1 MPWSLEEALPALA
14 AKDSRMEAAI
24 REIGGVTRMPMG
36 GVFVTL
42 VQSILGQ
49 QVSIKAA
56 DTVWQRMET
65 ALGQV
70 TPQSVCACA
79 PEALRGFGMSQRK
92 AEYILGAAQA
102 AVQGEIDYDALTD
115 LDDEACISALTRLR
129 GVGRWT
135 AEMLLIFSLQ
145 RQNVMSYGDYG
156 LRSGLCMLYHHKDM
170 PEKRFRRY
178 QRRFSPY
185 GTAASLVLWAVA
197 GGKAPQAC
205 GMPLRPAR
213 SPHNQ
218 NESANHFLPKA

>member
-1 MPWSLEEALPALA
+1 MPWNLEEALPALA
-14 AKDSRMEAAI
+14 AKDPRMAAAI
-24 REIGGVTRMPMG
+24 REIGGVTRAPMG

-56 DTVWQRMET
+56 DTVWQRMAS

-70 TPQSVCACA
+70 TPDTVSACT
-79 PEALRGFGMSQRK
+79 PEVLRTFGMSQRK
-92 AEYILGAAQA
+92 AEYILDAAQA
-102 AVQGEIDYDALTD
+102 AVRGDIDYGALAD
-115 LDDEACISALTRLR
+115 LDDEACIAALTRLR

-145 RQNVMSYGDYG
+145 RQNVMSFGDFG
-156 LRSGLCMLYHHKDM
+156 LRSGLCMLYHHQDM

-197 GGKAPQAC
+197 GGKARQAC
-205 GMPLRPAR
+205 AMPLRTSR
-213 SPHNQ
+213 HHN
-218 NESANHFLPKA
+218 E

>member
-1 MPWSLEEALPALA
+1 MPWNLEEALPALA
-14 AKDSRMEAAI
+14 AKDPRMAAAI
-24 REIGGVTRMPMG
+24 REIGGVIRMPMG

-56 DTVWQRMET
+56 DTVWQRMAS

-70 TPQSVCACA
+70 TPDTVSACT
-79 PEALRGFGMSQRK
+79 PEVLRTFGMSQRK
-92 AEYILGAAQA
+92 AEYILDAAQA
-102 AVQGEIDYDALTD
+102 AVRGDIDYGALAD
-115 LDDEACISALTRLR
+115 LDDEACIAALTRLR

-145 RQNVMSYGDYG
+145 RPNVMSFGDFG
-156 LRSGLCMLYHHKDM
+156 LRSGLCMLYHHQDM

-197 GGKAPQAC
+197 GGKARQAC
-205 GMPLRPAR
+205 AMPLRTPR
-213 SPHNQ
+213 HHN
-218 NESANHFLPKA
+218 E

>member
-1 MPWSLEEALPALA
+1 MPWNLEEALPALA
-14 AKDSRMEAAI
+14 AKDPRMAAAI
-24 REIGGVTRMPMG
+24 REIGGVIRMPMG

-56 DTVWQRMET
+56 DTVWQRMAS

-70 TPQSVCACA
+70 TPDTVSSCT
-79 PEALRGFGMSQRK
+79 PEVLRTFGMSQRK
-92 AEYILGAAQA
+92 AEYILDAAQA
-102 AVQGEIDYDALTD
+102 AVRGDIDYGALAD
-115 LDDEACISALTRLR
+115 LDDEACIAALTRLR

-145 RQNVMSYGDYG
+145 RPNVMSFGDFG
-156 LRSGLCMLYHHKDM
+156 LRSGLCMLYHHQDM

-197 GGKAPQAC
+197 GGKARQAC
-205 GMPLRPAR
+205 AMPLRTPR
-213 SPHNQ
+213 HHN
-218 NESANHFLPKA
+218 E

>member
-1 MPWSLEEALPALA
+1 MPWNLEEALPALA
-14 AKDSRMEAAI
+14 AKDPRMAAAI
-24 REIGGVTRMPMG
+24 REIGGVIRMPMG

-56 DTVWQRMET
+56 DTVWQRMAS

-70 TPQSVCACA
+70 TPDTVSACT
-79 PEALRGFGMSQRK
+79 PEVLRTFGMSQRK
-92 AEYILGAAQA
+92 AEYILDAAQA
-102 AVQGEIDYDALTD
+102 AVRGDIDYGALAD
-115 LDDEACISALTRLR
+115 LDDEACIAALTRLR

-145 RQNVMSYGDYG
+145 RPNVMSFGDFG
-156 LRSGLCMLYHHKDM
+156 LRSGLCMLYHHQDM
-170 PEKRFRRY
+170 PEKRLRRY

-197 GGKAPQAC
+197 GGKARQAC
-205 GMPLRPAR
+205 AMPLRTPR
-213 SPHNQ
+213 HHN
-218 NESANHFLPKA
+218 E

>member
-1 MPWSLEEALPALA
+1 MPWSLDEALPALA
-14 AKDSRMEAAI
+14 VKDPRMAAAI

-56 DTVWQRMET
+56 DTVWRRMEA

-70 TPQSVCACA
+70 TPETVSVCSA
-79 PEALRGFGMSQRK
+79 EALRGFGMSQRK

-102 AVQGEIDYDALTD
+102 AVQGDIDYDALAD
-115 LDDEACISALTRLR
+115 MDDEACIAALTRLR

-145 RQNVMSYGDYG
+145 RQDVMSFGDFG

-197 GGKAPQAC
+197 GGKAQQAC
-205 GMPLRPAR
+205 AMPLRTPR
-213 SPHNQ
+213 HHN
-218 NESANHFLPKA
+218 E

>member
-1 MPWSLEEALPALA
+1 MPWNLEEALPALA
-14 AKDSRMEAAI
+14 AKDPRMAAAI
-24 REIGGVTRMPMG
+24 REIGGVIRMPMG

-56 DTVWQRMET
+56 DTVWQRMAS

-70 TPQSVCACA
+70 TPDTVSSCT
-79 PEALRGFGMSQRK
+79 PEVLRTFGMSQRK

-102 AVQGEIDYDALTD
+102 AVRGDIDYDALPGM
-115 LDDEACISALTRLR
+115 DDEACIAALTRLR

-145 RQNVMSYGDYG
+145 RPNVMSFGDFG
-156 LRSGLCMLYHHKDM
+156 LRSGLCMLYHHQDM

-197 GGKAPQAC
+197 GGKARQAC
-205 GMPLRPAR
+205 AMPLRTPR
-213 SPHNQ
+213 HHN
-218 NESANHFLPKA
+218 E

>member
-1 MPWSLEEALPALA
+1 MPWNLEEALPALA
-14 AKDSRMEAAI
+14 AKDPRMAAAI
-24 REIGGVTRMPMG
+24 REIGGVTRAPMG

-56 DTVWQRMET
+56 DTVWQRMAS

-70 TPQSVCACA
+70 TPQSVSACSTDQ
-79 PEALRGFGMSQRK
+79 LRTFGMSQRK

-102 AVQGEIDYDALTD
+102 AVRGDIDYDALPGM
-115 LDDEACISALTRLR
+115 DDAACIAALTRLR

-145 RQNVMSYGDYG
+145 RQDVMSFGDFG
-156 LRSGLCMLYHHKDM
+156 LRSGLCMLYHHQDM
-170 PEKRFRRY
+170 PEMRFRRY

-205 GMPLRPAR
+205 AMPLRTTPCH
-213 SPHNQ
+213 HN
-218 NESANHFLPKA
+218 E

>member
-1 MPWSLEEALPALA
+1 MPWNLEEALPALA
-14 AKDSRMEAAI
+14 AKDPRMAAAI
-24 REIGGVTRMPMG
+24 REIGGVTRAPMG

-56 DTVWQRMET
+56 DTVWRRMAA

-70 TPQSVCACA
+70 TPQSVSACSTDQ
-79 PEALRGFGMSQRK
+79 LRTFGMSQRK

-102 AVQGEIDYDALTD
+102 AVRGDIDYDALPGM
-115 LDDEACISALTRLR
+115 DDAACIAALTRLR

-145 RQNVMSYGDYG
+145 RQDVMSFGDFG
-156 LRSGLCMLYHHKDM
+156 LRSGLCMLYHHQDM
-170 PEKRFRRY
+170 PEMRFRRY

-205 GMPLRPAR
+205 AMPLRTTPCH
-213 SPHNQ
+213 HN
-218 NESANHFLPKA
+218 E